1 MVEVIQNAFTR
12 TTLPQVFGIGIL
24 VLIPKSEHNQFR
36 GIALLDVIYK
46 LISRIISTRMNDS
59 ISYHDAVHGFRRKRG
74 TTTAI
79 SELKLCMRATKMNKK
94 VKPRCLIFLDLKK
107 AYDTLDR
114 SRTLEILKSYGVGP
128 NICHIIEQTWEMDQM
143 IPKQAGCYGTAFKA
157 SRGVRQGDIMSPTIF
172 NIVVDAVINYCEAVF
187 KMSHPNK
194 EIPKIIF
201 YADDGVITGS
211 DPNLVQSMLDI
222 YTDAFLRV
230 GLKMNVAKTKAMI
243 MTGRKFQERAT
254 RPMEHQDLS
263 SKEYQTM
270 KVCCDKCK
278 TMVGR
283 NYLKR
288 HQETQK
294 CIWERTKIQNETQNV
309 MTPIGTQVNRTN
321 NDDDETVTDV
331 NICHEISV
339 DGTNETSCPVLNCSF
354 HTSTS
359 CKMRHHFR
367 SRHVKDTIII
377 LEEGAIPL
385 PKCPKCGIF
394 QKDVGSKHQQSA
406 SCKQFTIRLD
416 NMNAQIE
423 NERLAQDT
431 IFTVFGEK
439 IETVTEFKYLGRI
452 VTDTDDDIPT
462 VINNLN
468 KAGNAWGQ
476 IHRILSYEKKRNL
489 KAVVSVY
496 RAIIQAILLYGSE
509 TWVLKGTN
517 TLHRLEIFHRRC
529 ARFLTGQYIH
539 PQENGEWIYPH
550 TEDVFKQA
558 GLESIECY
566 IEKRRAQ
573 VANHLSPESKAIT
586 DIANSLEIE
595 INMEKVCW
603 W

>member
-1 MVEVIQNAFTR
+1 
-12 TTLPQVFGIGIL
+12 
-24 VLIPKSEHNQFR
+24 
-36 GIALLDVIYK
+36 
-46 LISRIISTRMNDS
+46 
-59 ISYHDAVHGFRRKRG
+59 
-74 TTTAI
+74 
-79 SELKLCMRATKMNKK
+79 
-94 VKPRCLIFLDLKK
+94 
-107 AYDTLDR
+107 
-114 SRTLEILKSYGVGP
+114 
-128 NICHIIEQTWEMDQM
+128 
-143 IPKQAGCYGTAFKA
+143 
-157 SRGVRQGDIMSPTIF
+157 
-172 NIVVDAVINYCEAVF
+172 
-187 KMSHPNK
+187 
-194 EIPKIIF
+194 
-201 YADDGVITGS
+201 
-211 DPNLVQSMLDI
+211 
-222 YTDAFLRV
+222 
-230 GLKMNVAKTKAMI
+230 
-243 MTGRKFQERAT
+243 
-254 RPMEHQDLS
+254 
-263 SKEYQTM
+263 
-270 KVCCDKCK
+270 
-278 TMVGR
+278 
-283 NYLKR
+283 
-288 HQETQK
+288 
-294 CIWERTKIQNETQNV
+294 
-309 MTPIGTQVNRTN
+309 
-321 NDDDETVTDV
+321 
-331 NICHEISV
+331 
-339 DGTNETSCPVLNCSF
+339 
-354 HTSTS
+354 
-359 CKMRHHFR
+359 
-367 SRHVKDTIII
+367 
-377 LEEGAIPL
+377 
-385 PKCPKCGIF
+385 
-394 QKDVGSKHQQSA
+394 
-406 SCKQFTIRLD
+406 
-416 NMNAQIE
+416 MNAQIE